1 MEWWMWFALIIG
13 AFLFLLAI
21 GLPVFLSF
29 IAVNIIFIFIIW
41 GGGIGMPQF
50 IHSVFSSISTF
61 VLLPIPLFI
70 VLGDVLVFSGAFVK
84 AIDVLDL
91 WMSRIGGRLCL
102 IAIGAATIFSC
113 ISGSSM
119 ACTAMLGSLMLPEM
133 LRRGYHKSIA
143 VGSCM
148 SGSLDMIIPP
158 SALAVV
164 LASLADISVGK
175 LLISGLLPGFLIAGL
190 YAGYI
195 LIRCKIQPSLAP
207 PYIPNRVPW
216 GEKIILT
223 LKYVFPFLGII
234 AIVLGMILLGMATPT
249 ESAAMGTVASF
260 LLVALY
266 KKLTWKVAVMTFR
279 NALQISVMMFMILT
293 GATTFGQILAYTGA
307 SQGLIRFILDY
318 QLPPYG
324 ILLVMMLILLF
335 LGTLMEQLAIM
346 MVTVPIFMPIVKA
359 FGWDPVWFGLLFLIN
374 MSVGM
379 KSPPFGLCLF
389 VMQGIAPPG
398 ITTMDIYKSVT
409 PFILLD
415 LLAIGIIVLFPEIAT
430 VVPNL
435 MRR

>member
-1 MEWWMWFALIIG
+1 MEWWMWFLLIIG
-13 AFLFLLAI
+13 SFLVLLAI

-29 IAVNIIFIFIIW
+29 FAVNIVFIFILW

-50 IHSVFSSISTF
+50 IHSIFSSISTF

-70 VLGDVLVFSGAFVK
+70 LLGEVLVFSGVFVK

-91 WMSRIGGRLCL
+91 WMARVEGRLCL

-164 LASLADISVGK
+164 LAALADISVGK
-175 LLISGLLPGFLIAGL
+175 LLISGLIPGFLIAAL
-190 YAGYI
+190 YAAYI
-195 LIRCKIQPSLAP
+195 LIRCKLQPSLAP
-207 PYIPNRVPW
+207 PYIPNRVSWP
-216 GEKIILT
+216 EKIILT
-223 LKYVFPFLGII
+223 LKYVFPFFIII

-249 ESAAMGTVASF
+249 ESAAVGTLASF
-260 LLVALY
+260 VLVALY
-266 KKLTWKVAVMTFR
+266 KKLTWNVVIETIKGS
-279 NALQISVMMFMILT
+279 LQISVMMFMILT
-293 GATTFGQILAYTGA
+293 GAATFGQILAYTGA
-307 SQGLIRFILDY
+307 SQGLIRFILEY
-318 QLPPYG
+318 HLPPYG
-324 ILLVMMLILLF
+324 VLAAMMLILLF
-335 LGTLMEQLAIM
+335 LGTLMEQVAIM
-346 MVTVPIFMPIVKA
+346 MVTIPIFIPVVKT
-359 FGWDPVWFGLLFLIN
+359 FGWDPIWFGLLFLVN

-379 KSPPFGLCLF
+379 KSPPFGLCVF

-398 ITTMDIYKSVT
+398 ITTMDVYKSVT

-415 LLAIGIIVLFPEIAT
+415 LVAIGILILFPQITT
-430 VVPNL
+430 VLPN
-435 MRR
+435 MMGR

>member
-50 IHSVFSSISTF
+50 IHSIFSSISTF

-91 WMSRIGGRLCL
+91 WMSRIDGRLCL

-195 LIRCKIQPSLAP
+195 LIRCRIQPSLAP

-223 LKYVFPFLGII
+223 LKYVVPFLGII

-260 LLVALY
+260 VLVALY
-266 KKLTWKVAVMTFR
+266 KKLTWKVVVMTFR
-279 NALQISVMMFMILT
+279 NSLQISVMMFMILT

-324 ILLVMMLILLF
+324 ILLVMMVILLF

-346 MVTVPIFMPIVKA
+346 MVTIPIFMPIVKA

-415 LLAIGIIVLFPEIAT
+415 LVAIGIIVLFPEIAT